1 MTTGENSF
9 FRQLD
14 YMVASIGIMD
24 FKLLYDISD
33 VSTYAKLKDQIFAK
47 YRATAEILG
56 ILLVKE
62 SRKKNMNVL
71 VETSGRDV
79 AMFDYMNYCFP
90 SDQYN
95 KLVIH
100 FTVNDIGFAQASVD
114 TRMLNEMKLGKEAL
128 RVRVL

>member
-1 MTTGENSF
+1 M
-9 FRQLD
+9 
-14 YMVASIGIMD
+14 ASIGIMD

>member
-14 YMVASIGIMD
+14 YMVASIGIID

>member
-24 FKLLYDISD
+24 FKLLYNISD